1 MVEIREIPAPADV
14 LTGEPNGATQTA
26 SHGWVYFVQAGD
38 DGPIKI
44 GRSRRPLERFEE
56 LRGGSPL
63 PLRLLLTYRAGE
75 LEERRLH
82 QRFAE
87 LRRSGE
93 WFDPGEPLI
102 DFLMARGV
110 KGARGGGKRR
120 LPTTLTKDE
129 ARALLA
135 APNTRCPTGLR
146 NRCLLELMYRAG
158 LRVGEVVALRPR
170 DVDVEGGIVRVWDG
184 KGGDGT
190 SYFDSESLRV
200 LLDQWKATR
209 RALPKSD
216 YLFCTLKGAQVSTD
230 YVRQMFQRMRRR
242 AKIET
247 RATPHT
253 LRHTF
258 ATELLGEG
266 FNIREV
272 QEALRHA
279 DISTTQ
285 LYTHI
290 IDSNLQA
297 KIQSR
302 KR

>member
-1 MVEIREIPAPADV
+1 MAEVKEIPAFADV
-14 LTGEPNGATQTA
+14 LGDAPSATAQTG
-26 SHGWVYFVQAGD
+26 SHGWVYFIQAGD

-44 GRSRRPLERFEE
+44 GRSRRPLERFES

-82 QRFAE
+82 ERFAPF
-87 LRRSGE
+87 RRSGE
-93 WFDPGEPLI
+93 WFEPAEPLI

-110 KGARGGGKRR
+110 KGARGGKRK

-135 APNTRCPTGLR
+135 APNLRCPTGLR
-146 NRCLLELMYRAG
+146 NRCILELMYRAG
-158 LRVGEVVALRPR
+158 LRVGEVVALKPR
-170 DVDVEGGIVRVWDG
+170 DVIVDDGIVRVWDG

-209 RALPKSD
+209 RALPKSA
-216 YLFCTLKGAQVSTD
+216 YLFCTLKGAPVSTD
-230 YVRQMFQRMRRR
+230 YVRQMFRRMRRR

-247 RATPHT
+247 RCTPHT

-297 KIQSR
+297 KIQQR
-302 KR
+302 QR